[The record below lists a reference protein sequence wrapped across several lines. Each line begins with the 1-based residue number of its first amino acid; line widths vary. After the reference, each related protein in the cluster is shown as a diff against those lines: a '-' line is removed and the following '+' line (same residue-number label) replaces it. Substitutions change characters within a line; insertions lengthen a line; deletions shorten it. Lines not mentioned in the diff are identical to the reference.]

1 MATAYELLSRNIE
14 EVLLIDFSSKT
25 IRIPSSITNIGVE
38 SDDETTILNFK
49 IPRYKGKIDLKG
61 FVVRINYTN
70 ANGEG
75 DVYTAKDVVAD
86 EEFITFSWEVGRFA
100 VMYKGDVNFIVC
112 AKKFASD
119 GVTVDKEFNTTVA
132 TLPCLVGLETEQ
144 AVVESY
150 PDAIA
155 SAAYETILLA
165 LDSDLKGEP
174 GYTPIKG
181 TDYYTPEE
189 REDFLNDVVLGAK
202 ALYANAF
209 TNEVSGE
216 VIRVDDVS
224 PIEHSPD
231 VKIRGKNL
239 FSFSNECDI
248 KSTYY
253 SWLIE
258 PNDKQITLSITEKDA
273 SVDISDI
280 YFGISKTGIDGLA
293 GCYWLIEAG
302 EIKRTSITSK
312 DWKYVSIYKNG
323 NLFQDAMDRI
333 SERFDVQVEF
343 GDTATEYTPYVDP
356 TSVVITRYGKN
367 LIDISQVNE
376 SVTRF
381 GLTVTR
387 NGDVLTFNGTPTQ
400 AVVMCNTSFL
410 VHSMINEEYVVSYEF
425 LRGYINGTGSMC
437 VGDADAPD
445 SARQSLGKLKLEQKS
460 RWLVCTT
467 NKPYIK
473 DMWFYIA
480 EGTKFTNYSIR
491 VQLERG
497 PEITT
502 YETYKG
508 ETYTP
513 NANGTVDI
521 STVSPIMTLMTDLS
535 GITID
540 CKYGRD
546 TNSAMGDIQ
555 NALTELHNYAQGV
568 VAGGVSV

>member
-49 IPRYKGKIDLKG
+49 MPRYKGKIDLKG

-100 VMYKGDVNFIVC
+100 VMYKGNVNFIVC

-144 AVVESY
+144 AVVEAY

-155 SAAYETILLA
+155 SAAYEAILLA

-174 GYTPIKG
+174 GYTPVKG
-181 TDYYTPEE
+181 TDYYTTEE
-189 REDFLNDVVLGAK
+189 REEFLNDVVLGAK

-216 VIRVDDVS
+216 VIRVGDVS
-224 PIEHSPD
+224 PIEHSPE
-231 VKIRGKNL
+231 VSIHGKNL
-239 FSFSNECDI
+239 FNGELIKGILSGTGFNVYEQGSAFQTIKAYLKAGTYTISFGVNTNVVRTI
-248 KSTYY
+248 
-253 SWLIE
+253 
-258 PNDKQITLSITEKDA
+258 
-273 SVDISDI
+273 
-280 YFGISKTGIDGLA
+280 IDG
-293 GCYWLIEAG
+293 
-302 EIKRTSITSK
+302 
-312 DWKYVSIYKNG
+312 IYKIVG
-323 NLFQDAMDRI
+323 AGWTGLTSYTFTTKTDGYVGFSFRDSI
-333 SERFDVQVEF
+333 SAGTEWL
-343 GDTATEYTPYVDP
+343 DTTPIQIEEGTVVTEYEPYIDP
-356 TSVVITRYGKN
+356 TTVTLTRCGKN
-367 LIDISQVNE
+367 LIDVSQVKE
-376 SVTRF
+376 SVTNY

-387 NGDVLTFNGTPTQ
+387 DGDILTFSGTPTQ
-400 AVVMCNTSFL
+400 AVVMSNVSFL
-410 VHSMINEEYVVSYEF
+410 INAMLGENYIMSYEY
-425 LRGYINGTGSMC
+425 LTGSVTGTGSMC
-437 VGDADAPD
+437 IGDTD
-445 SARQSLGKLKLEQKS
+445 SPENDRQSWGNVKLEAKS
-460 RWLVCTT
+460 RWYTCTT
-467 NKPYIK
+467 IKPYIK

-480 EGTKFTNYSIR
+480 EGTVFNNYKIK
-491 VQLERG
+491 VYLEHG
-497 PEITT
+497 SEPTG
-502 YETYKG
+502 YEPYKG

-513 NANGTVDI
+513 NTDGTVDI
-521 STVSPIMTLMTDLS
+521 STVSPTMTLMTNLS

-540 CKYGRD
+540 CKYARD
-546 TNSAMGDIQ
+546 TNLVMGDIS
-555 NALTELHNYAQGV
+555 NALNELHNYAQGV

>member
-49 IPRYKGKIDLKG
+49 MPRYKGKIDLKG

-100 VMYKGDVNFIVC
+100 VMYKGNVNFIVC

-119 GVTVDKEFNTTVA
+119 GITVDKEFNTTVA

-174 GYTPIKG
+174 GYTPVKG

-189 REDFLNDVVLGAK
+189 REEFLNDVILGAK

-209 TNEVSGE
+209 TNEVGGE

-224 PIEHSPD
+224 PIEHSPE
-231 VKIRGKNL
+231 VRVYGKNL
-239 FSFSNECDI
+239 FNGELMSGLYGDNTFDPHTQGVFKSLKAYVKAGTYTISFGVATNVVR
-248 KSTYY
+248 
-253 SWLIE
+253 
-258 PNDKQITLSITEKDA
+258 SI
-273 SVDISDI
+273 
-280 YFGISKTGIDGLA
+280 IDGIFTIT
-293 GCYWLIEAG
+293 GWPGKTFYTFTTKTDG
-302 EIKRTSITSK
+302 YVGFSFRDSTSI
-312 DWKYVSIYKNG
+312 
-323 NLFQDAMDRI
+323 
-333 SERFDVQVEF
+333 
-343 GDTATEYTPYVDP
+343 DTEWLDTTPIQIEEGIVATEYEPYVDP
-356 TSVVITRYGKN
+356 TTVTLTRCGKN
-367 LIDISQVNE
+367 LIDVSQVKE
-376 SVTRF
+376 SVTNY

-387 NGDVLTFNGTPTQ
+387 DGDILTFSGTPTQ
-400 AVVMCNTSFL
+400 AVVMSNVSFL
-410 VHSMINEEYVVSYEF
+410 INAMLGENYVMSYEY
-425 LRGYINGTGSMC
+425 LTGSVTGTGSMC
-437 VGDADAPD
+437 IGDTD
-445 SARQSLGKLKLEQKS
+445 SPENARQSWGNVKLEGKS
-460 RWLVCTT
+460 RWYTCTT
-467 NKPYIK
+467 IKPYIK

-480 EGTKFTNYSIR
+480 EGTVFNNYKIK
-491 VQLERG
+491 VYLEHG
-497 PEITT
+497 SEPTG
-502 YETYKG
+502 YEPYKG

-521 STVSPIMTLMTDLS
+521 STVSPTMTLFTDTP

-546 TNSAMGDIQ
+546 TNLIMGDIS
-555 NALTELHNYAQGV
+555 NALDELHNYAQGV